1 MGAPGFPGFTKLILI
16 FTGGRAVLDRQ
27 VTITTGTL
35 VNLIRRR
42 GGEPHTV
49 LAETPTWY
57 SDEAQRAEDER
68 VNAELTKA
76 GLFGARGMHPGF
88 VATVEAIA
96 RPQLEYYGW
105 VDGGFQGRPVSYR
118 LLGGSAGGEA
128 FVLARHEELDVV
140 VLESIQPHE
149 LLDGFLGQ
157 IPKLAPGRGT
167 PLAVPKSQIEGTA
180 SRGDEGGYAV
190 LRSDRPAEGSQ
201 EVEELRRILALRRM
215 GSGSL
220 YVAARSRSGAWHRIE
235 RPVNYIDTSEGRW
248 LTEEIP
254 GRGENRIAFTPAD
267 QRVLTERLRSA
278 QGRLTAA

>member
-1 MGAPGFPGFTKLILI
+1 MGAPGSSSCAGFGFLL
-16 FTGGRAVLDRQ
+16 GESVLDRQ

-49 LAETPTWY
+49 LSETPTWY
-57 SDEAQRAEDER
+57 SEEAQRAEDER
-68 VNAELTKA
+68 VNAELAKA
-76 GLFGARGMHPGF
+76 GLFGPRGMHPGF

-105 VDGGFQGRPVSYR
+105 VDGGFQGKPVSYR
-118 LLGGSAGGEA
+118 LLAGSAGGEA
-128 FVLARHEELDVV
+128 FVLAKHEELDVV
-140 VLESIQPHE
+140 VLESTRPGE
-149 LLDGFLGQ
+149 LLDDFLGQ

-167 PLAVPKSQIEGTA
+167 PLAVPKSQLEGTA
-180 SRGDEGGYAV
+180 GGDDGGYAV
-190 LRSDRPAEGSQ
+190 LRNDRPAEGSQ
-201 EVEELRRILALRRM
+201 EVQELRRILALRRM

-220 YVAARSRSGAWHRIE
+220 YVAARSRTGAWRRIE

-248 LTEEIP
+248 LTEEVP

-267 QRVLTERLRSA
+267 QRVLADRLRSA

>member
-1 MGAPGFPGFTKLILI
+1 
-16 FTGGRAVLDRQ
+16 VLDRQ
-27 VTITTGTL
+27 VTLTTGTL
-35 VNLIRRR
+35 INLIRRR

-68 VNAELTKA
+68 VGAELAKV
-76 GLFGARGMHPGF
+76 GLFGPRGMHPGF
-88 VATVEAIA
+88 VATIEAIA

-105 VDGGFQGRPVSYR
+105 IDGGFQGKPVSYR

-128 FVLARHEELDVV
+128 FVLAKHEELDVV
-140 VLESIQPHE
+140 VLESTRPAD
-149 LLDGFLGQ
+149 LLGDFLGQ

-167 PLAVPKSQIEGTA
+167 PLAVPKSQLEGTG
-180 SRGDEGGYAV
+180 RRDDDGFTL
-190 LRSDRPAEGSQ
+190 LRTDRPADGSQ
-201 EVEELRRILALRRM
+201 EAEELRRILALRRM

-220 YVAARSRSGAWHRIE
+220 YVAARSRTGSWQRIE

-248 LTEEIP
+248 LTEEVP

-267 QRVLTERLRSA
+267 LRVLADRLRSA
-278 QGRLTAA
+278 QGRLAAA

>member
-1 MGAPGFPGFTKLILI
+1 M
-16 FTGGRAVLDRQ
+16 LDRQ
-27 VTITTGTL
+27 VTITTGALIT
-35 VNLIRRR
+35 LIRRR

-49 LAETPTWY
+49 LSETPTWY

-68 VNAELTKA
+68 TNAELAKA
-76 GLFGARGMHPGF
+76 GLFGPRGMHPGF
-88 VATVEAIA
+88 VATIEAIA

-105 VDGGFQGRPVSYR
+105 IDGGFQGKPVSYR
-118 LLGGSAGGEA
+118 LLAGSAGGEA
-128 FVLARHEELDVV
+128 FVLAKHEELDVV
-140 VLESIQPHE
+140 VLESSRPGE
-149 LLDGFLGQ
+149 VLDDFLGQ

-167 PLAVPKSQIEGTA
+167 PLAVPKSQLEGTA
-180 SRGDEGGYAV
+180 RGTDTAGYAV

-220 YVAARSRSGAWHRIE
+220 YVASRSRTGARHRIE

-254 GRGENRIAFTPAD
+254 GRGESRIAFTPAD
-267 QRVLTERLRSA
+267 QRVLADRLRSA

>member
-1 MGAPGFPGFTKLILI
+1 
-16 FTGGRAVLDRQ
+16 VLDRQ
-27 VTITTGTL
+27 VTLSTGTL
-35 VNLIRRR
+35 INLIRRR

-68 VNAELTKA
+68 VNTELTKA
-76 GLFGARGMHPGF
+76 GLFGPRGMHPGF

-105 VDGGFQGRPVSYR
+105 VDGGFQGKPVSYR
-118 LLGGSAGGEA
+118 LLAGSAGGEA
-128 FVLARHEELDVV
+128 FVLAKHEELDVV
-140 VLESIQPHE
+140 VLESLQSPRE

-167 PLAVPKSQIEGTA
+167 PLAVPKSQIEGSA
-180 SRGDEGGYAV
+180 RADDGAYAV
-190 LRSDRPAEGSQ
+190 LRNDRPAEGSQ

-220 YVAARSRSGAWHRIE
+220 YVAARSRTGAWHRIE

-267 QRVLTERLRSA
+267 QRVLADRLRSA

>member
-1 MGAPGFPGFTKLILI
+1 M
-16 FTGGRAVLDRQ
+16 LDRQ
-27 VTITTGTL
+27 VTLSTGT
-35 VNLIRRR
+35 VINLIRRR

-76 GLFGARGMHPGF
+76 GLFGPRGMHPGF
-88 VATVEAIA
+88 VATIEAVA

-105 VDGGFQGRPVSYR
+105 VDGGFQGKAVSYR
-118 LLGGSAGGEA
+118 LLAGSAGGEA
-128 FVLARHEELDVV
+128 FVLAKHEQLDVV
-140 VLESIQPHE
+140 VLESTRPGE
-149 LLDGFLGQ
+149 VLDDFLGQ

-167 PLAVPKSQIEGTA
+167 PIAVPKSQL
-180 SRGDEGGYAV
+180 EGGGRRDDDGFA
-190 LRSDRPAEGSQ
+190 LMRNDRPADGSQ
-201 EVEELRRILALRRM
+201 EADELRRILALRRM

-220 YVAARSRSGAWHRIE
+220 YVAARSRTGSWHRIE

-254 GRGENRIAFTPAD
+254 GRGESRIAFTPAD
-267 QRVLTERLRSA
+267 QRVLADRLRSA

>member
-1 MGAPGFPGFTKLILI
+1 
-16 FTGGRAVLDRQ
+16 VLDRQ
-27 VTITTGTL
+27 VTLSTGTL
-35 VNLIRRR
+35 INLIRRR

-49 LAETPTWY
+49 LSERPTWY
-57 SDEAQRAEDER
+57 SEEAQRAEDER
-68 VNAELTKA
+68 VNAELARA
-76 GLFGARGMHPGF
+76 GLFGPRGMHPGF

-105 VDGGFQGRPVSYR
+105 VDGGFQGKPVSYR
-118 LLGGSAGGEA
+118 LLAGSAGGEA
-128 FVLARHEELDVV
+128 FVLAKHEELDVV
-140 VLESIQPHE
+140 VIESTRPGE
-149 LLDGFLGQ
+149 LLDDFLGQ

-180 SRGDEGGYAV
+180 RRDDGAGFAV
-190 LRSDRPAEGSQ
+190 LRNDRPAEGSQ
-201 EVEELRRILALRRM
+201 DVEELRRILALRRM

-220 YVAARSRSGAWHRIE
+220 YVAARTRTGARHRIE

-267 QRVLTERLRSA
+267 QRVLADRLRSA

>member
-1 MGAPGFPGFTKLILI
+1 
-16 FTGGRAVLDRQ
+16 VLDRQ

-49 LAETPTWY
+49 LSDKPTWF
-57 SDEAQRAEDER
+57 SDEAQRSEDER
-68 VNAELTKA
+68 VNAELAKA
-76 GLFGARGMHPGF
+76 GLFGPRGMHPGF

-105 VDGGFQGRPVSYR
+105 IDGGFQGKPVSYR
-118 LLGGSAGGEA
+118 LLAGSAGGEA
-128 FVLARHEELDVV
+128 FVLAKHEELDVV

-167 PLAVPKSQIEGTA
+167 PLAVPKSQLEGTA
-180 SRGDEGGYAV
+180 RGDDGAYAV
-190 LRSDRPAEGSQ
+190 LRNDRPAEGSQ
-201 EVEELRRILALRRM
+201 EVGELRRILALRRM

-267 QRVLTERLRSA
+267 QRVLAERLRSA
-278 QGRLTAA
+278 QGRLAAA

>member
-1 MGAPGFPGFTKLILI
+1 M
-16 FTGGRAVLDRQ
+16 LDRQ

-35 VNLIRRR
+35 LNLIRRR

-57 SDEAQRAEDER
+57 SDEAQREEDER
-68 VNAELTKA
+68 VNAELAKA
-76 GLFGARGMHPGF
+76 GLFGPRGMHPGF

-105 VDGGFQGRPVSYR
+105 VDGGFQGKPVSYR
-118 LLGGSAGGEA
+118 LLGGSASGEA
-128 FVLARHEELDVV
+128 FVLAKHEEMDVV
-140 VLESIQPHE
+140 VLGSSRPGE
-149 LLDGFLGQ
+149 LLDDFLGQ
-157 IPKLAPGRGT
+157 IPKLAPGRGA
-167 PLAVPKSQIEGTA
+167 PLTVPKSQIEGTA
-180 SRGDEGGYAV
+180 RRDDDGFAV
-190 LRSDRPAEGSQ
+190 LRNDRPAEGSQ
-201 EVEELRRILALRRM
+201 EADELRRILALRRM

-220 YVAARSRSGAWHRIE
+220 YVAARNRSGARHRIE

-248 LTEEIP
+248 LTEEVP

-267 QRVLTERLRSA
+267 QRVLADRLRSA

>member
-1 MGAPGFPGFTKLILI
+1 MGAPGSSSCTGFGFLL
-16 FTGGRAVLDRQ
+16 GESVLDRQ

-49 LAETPTWY
+49 LSETPTWF

-68 VNAELTKA
+68 VNAELAKA
-76 GLFGARGMHPGF
+76 GLFGPRGMHPGF

-105 VDGGFQGRPVSYR
+105 VDGGFQGKPVSYR
-118 LLGGSAGGEA
+118 LLAGSAGGEA
-128 FVLARHEELDVV
+128 FVLAKHEELDVV
-140 VLESIQPHE
+140 VLESTRPGE
-149 LLDGFLGQ
+149 LLDDFLGQ

-167 PLAVPKSQIEGTA
+167 PLAVPKSQLEGTA
-180 SRGDEGGYAV
+180 RGDDGGYAV
-190 LRSDRPAEGSQ
+190 LRNDRPAEGSQ
-201 EVEELRRILALRRM
+201 EVQELRRILALRRM

-220 YVAARSRSGAWHRIE
+220 YVAARSRTGAWRRIE

-248 LTEEIP
+248 LTEEVP

-267 QRVLTERLRSA
+267 QRVLADRLRSA

>member
-1 MGAPGFPGFTKLILI
+1 MGAPGSSGLHRVRLLL
-16 FTGGRAVLDRQ
+16 GESVLDRQ

-35 VNLIRRR
+35 INLVRRR

-49 LAETPTWY
+49 LSETPTWY
-57 SDEAQRAEDER
+57 SEEAQRAEDER
-68 VNAELTKA
+68 VNAELAKA
-76 GLFGARGMHPGF
+76 GLFGPRGMHPGF
-88 VATVEAIA
+88 VATIEAVA

-105 VDGGFQGRPVSYR
+105 IDGGFRGKPVSYR
-118 LLGGSAGGEA
+118 LLAGSAGGEA
-128 FVLARHEELDVV
+128 FVLAKHEELDVV
-140 VLESIQPHE
+140 VIESTRPGE
-149 LLDGFLGQ
+149 LLDDFLGQ

-180 SRGDEGGYAV
+180 RRDEGGFAV
-190 LRSDRPAEGSQ
+190 LRNDRPAEGSQ

-220 YVAARSRSGAWHRIE
+220 YVAARSRTGAWHRIE

-267 QRVLTERLRSA
+267 QRVLADRLRSA

>member
-1 MGAPGFPGFTKLILI
+1 
-16 FTGGRAVLDRQ
+16 VLDRQ
-27 VTITTGTL
+27 VTLTTGTL
-35 VNLIRRR
+35 INLIRRR

-49 LAETPTWY
+49 LADKPAWY

-76 GLFGARGMHPGF
+76 GLFGPRGMHPGF
-88 VATVEAIA
+88 VATIEAVA

-105 VDGGFQGRPVSYR
+105 VDGGFQGKPVSYR
-118 LLGGSAGGEA
+118 LLAGSAGGEA
-128 FVLARHEELDVV
+128 FVLAKHEQLDAV
-140 VLESIQPHE
+140 VLESTQPRE
-149 LLDGFLGQ
+149 VLDDFLGQ

-167 PLAVPKSQIEGTA
+167 PIAVPKSRLEGTGRRDDGEFA
-180 SRGDEGGYAV
+180 L
-190 LRSDRPAEGSQ
+190 LRNDRPAEGSQ

-220 YVAARSRSGAWHRIE
+220 YVAARSRTGSWQRIE

-267 QRVLTERLRSA
+267 QRVLADRLRSA